1 MIGIA
6 RPIPDRF
13 EARARSRR
21 EEGDEEIVK
30 KRKMSAA
37 ATKLR
42 MRTGKNK
49 KSSGTGSALRVA
61 LRLAAEDA
69 PLLPRCGK
77 VDGRCSCGNENC
89 ERPGRHSP
97 SGISTADATTD
108 PQVIRRWWKK
118 WPDAWP
124 GIVIG
129 GELGIIAVVSEGA
142 AGEATERKLREQG
155 KIFKKTITF
164 RDHQRRI
171 RLCYAWGSDVPYGTQ
186 LGDGLRLLDAGEI
199 VKAPRRL
206 QGGDSIQFLDGRA
219 PGEIS
224 LTSAPDWLPELTK
237 RVHERL
243 PNDEAKLNVR
253 PPAEPRQ
260 LDPRF
265 EYGEVRVE
273 DVLTRPDHDELDDDV
288 VSAIAESQGGPFTP
302 IMVRR
307 IPPEEQRKPSGHEVE
322 LIRGK
327 QRLEAARLRGME
339 RIRCMFFSGTET
351 AAQIIGIEEDLF
363 RKDSTVLRR
372 AERLVK
378 WTDLLPKTGYQIY
391 GQVVRKK
398 RGRPPTWLTRT
409 LRQLPAIGR
418 TPDARRKVIERARK
432 IAAITPEAKDV
443 ARAGGLDDNQTALEA
458 IARAGGS
465 KAQVKKA
472 KELASRLQER
482 MQETTNGPASAVA
495 RAKAKRGGV
504 RKSTPQ
510 PDSDQHD
517 DQDSDGESASLQ
529 IPKETTLNELKD
541 AWKRG
546 GCPQLW
552 KYAPMAVRTDFGDM
566 LGRAPYAAKGDVVG
580 FIEKVFS
587 GRKQVYTRELYA
599 FAHTQGI
606 RRNVLAVHLR
616 LLGYKLSKDGRQP
629 GAPRFYRN
637 KNSDWKN
644 QIPVIRDAELQAPL
658 AAEQNATSVE
668 QQDELSGADS
678 PQKDYYANI

>member
-372 AERLVK
+372 AERLVNGL
-378 WTDLLPKTGYQIY
+378 TCF
-391 GQVVRKK
+391 RK
-398 RGRPPTWLTRT
+398 RGTKFTVKLSGKNAVAPRPGSREPCDSCQPLAARLTRAARSSSVREKLRLSRPRQRT
-409 LRQLPAIGR
+409 LPEPAASTITRQPSKQSHALAGARLRLRRQKSWPAGCKRRRSRRSNPQPLALPSANTNG
-418 TPDARRKVIERARK
+418 TARRKARPCGPILSGKRKHLLTTMVPTINLPACSYRK
-432 IAAITPEAKDV
+432 IQRSTSSTVPGS
-443 ARAGGLDDNQTALEA
+443 GG
-458 IARAGGS
+458 
-465 KAQVKKA
+465 
-472 KELASRLQER
+472 
-482 MQETTNGPASAVA
+482 
-495 RAKAKRGGV
+495 
-504 RKSTPQ
+504 
-510 PDSDQHD
+510 
-517 DQDSDGESASLQ
+517 
-529 IPKETTLNELKD
+529 
-541 AWKRG
+541 
-546 GCPQLW
+546 
-552 KYAPMAVRTDFGDM
+552 AVRSFGNM
-566 LGRAPYAAKGDVVG
+566 HQWLCEGTLATCSAARLTRPRAM
-580 FIEKVFS
+580 
-587 GRKQVYTRELYA
+587 
-599 FAHTQGI
+599 
-606 RRNVLAVHLR
+606 
-616 LLGYKLSKDGRQP
+616 
-629 GAPRFYRN
+629 
-637 KNSDWKN
+637 
-644 QIPVIRDAELQAPL
+644 
-658 AAEQNATSVE
+658 
-668 QQDELSGADS
+668 
-678 PQKDYYANI
+678 